1 MYERLKV
8 GDFMKKYRDG
18 ILIPLGG
25 CAYGLVE
32 VLYRGHTHWT
42 MLLLGGLCF
51 WLMGLL
57 GGLLAEV
64 PCWLAAAPCA
74 CLITALEF
82 LTGCV
87 VNLGLG
93 WNVWDYSAQPLN
105 LLGQICLSF
114 LGLWYVLSVPAIPL
128 AKYLRNQLH
137 RTQK

>member
-8 GDFMKKYRDG
+8 GDFMKKYRDS
-18 ILIPLGG
+18 ILIPFGG

-42 MLLLGGLCF
+42 MLLLGGVCF
-51 WLMGLL
+51 WLMGQL
-57 GGLLAEV
+57 GVLLAEV

-87 VNLGLG
+87 VNLFLG

-105 LLGQICLSF
+105 LLGQVCLSF
-114 LGLWYVLSVPAIPL
+114 LGLWYLLSIPGV
-128 AKYLRNQLH
+128 AAAAYLRKKLQ
-137 RTQK
+137 